1 MRTRAK
7 VFADGI
13 PPDVAGDILNLVGG
27 AENVVVVA
35 HFPKTA
41 PVGLAKREGGALFED
56 ANEFAQVGTG
66 VEALRKN
73 VKMVRHQAIRMQLE
87 RV

>member
-1 MRTRAK
+1 
-7 VFADGI
+7 
-13 PPDVAGDILNLVGG
+13 
-27 AENVVVVA
+27 
-35 HFPKTA
+35 
-41 PVGLAKREGGALFED
+41 LFED
-56 ANEFAQVGTG
+56 ANEFAQVGTV